1 MGYVIFQLIQE
12 KSKTMLHTTSKPKD
26 GRKPHYYE
34 KQTNDISSPLELV
47 QNINSKDP
55 KPLTIT
61 PTYALQREV

>member
-1 MGYVIFQLIQE
+1 
-12 KSKTMLHTTSKPKD
+12 MLHTTTKPKD

-34 KQTNDISSPLELV
+34 KQTNNISSPLEVV

-55 KPLTIT
+55 KPLTIA